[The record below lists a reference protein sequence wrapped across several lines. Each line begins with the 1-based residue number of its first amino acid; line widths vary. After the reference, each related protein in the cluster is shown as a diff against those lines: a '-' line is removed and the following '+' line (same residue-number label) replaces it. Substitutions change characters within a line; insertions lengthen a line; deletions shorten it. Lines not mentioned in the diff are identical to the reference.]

1 MIRNR
6 TQKPARLGA
15 TNFKTKSGSN
25 PSGSPKKEQ
34 QIVNLGKLPAQIRPA
49 ADFLKQHVKDVRGRV
64 LTKGNQ
70 IQVEGL
76 KHKEV
81 KLLLHKFLRHNGF
94 DDHRVLSQSGIL
106 EIVPQHTAMHTRHE
120 EGTSPPAAAT
130 MPYLFPGTNA
140 PVPTDRKRRK
150 KS

>member
-1 MIRNR
+1 
-6 TQKPARLGA
+6 
-15 TNFKTKSGSN
+15 
-25 PSGSPKKEQ
+25 
-34 QIVNLGKLPAQIRPA
+34 
-49 ADFLKQHVKDVRGRV
+49 V

-81 KLLLHKFLRHNGF
+81 KLLLHKFLRHNGL
-94 DDHRVLSQSGIL
+94 DSHRVLSQSGIL
-106 EIVPQHTAMHTRHE
+106 EIVPQHMATHTRLE
-120 EGTSPPAAAT
+120 QGTPPPAAAT

-140 PVPTDRKRRK
+140 PVPTDKKRRK